1 MKVEV
6 VYQTFVS
13 KEIEVDDKFSLAIPA
28 WENGDDEVYSKL
40 VEELHSILRGDIPGD
55 ICEVLDEQ
63 DDVIYEM

>member
-1 MKVEV
+1 MKVKV

-28 WENGDDEVYSKL
+28 WENGDDEVYTKL
-40 VEELHSILRGDIPGD
+40 TEELHGILVKDIPGD

>member
-6 VYQTFVS
+6 IYQAFVS

-40 VEELHSILRGDIPGD
+40 VEELHSILKDNVPGD
-55 ICEVLDEQ
+55 ICTVLDEK

>member
-1 MKVEV
+1 MKVKV
-6 VYQTFVS
+6 VYQAFVS

-28 WENGDDEVYSKL
+28 WENGDDKVYSEL

-55 ICEVLDEQ
+55 IFEVLDEK